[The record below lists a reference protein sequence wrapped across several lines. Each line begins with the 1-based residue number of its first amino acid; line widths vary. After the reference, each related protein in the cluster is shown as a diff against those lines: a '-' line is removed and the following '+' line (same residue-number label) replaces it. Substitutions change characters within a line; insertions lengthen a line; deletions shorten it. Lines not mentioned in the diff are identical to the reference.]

1 MPSIPGIDKVRT
13 LKNINSR
20 SIPDHMAAEPYVNML
35 MLSKEKGVLEREG
48 TRLDAR
54 REALVE
60 RLKEIENTIDR
71 LRRHQKK
78 IEKKRKFDWDATGL
92 KIKEEADPEQPKKPK
107 TGIGWKIRSL
117 KRNI

>member
-20 SIPDHMAAEPYVNML
+20 SIPDHMAEPYVNML

-48 TRLDAR
+48 MRLDAR

-60 RLKEIENTIDR
+60 RLKEIESAIDR

-78 IEKKRKFDWDATGL
+78 IEKKRQFDWDATGL

>member
-1 MPSIPGIDKVRT
+1 MPNIPGLDKVRT

-20 SIPDHMAAEPYVNML
+20 SIPDHMVEPYVNML

-48 TRLDAR
+48 MRLDAR

-60 RLKEIENTIDR
+60 RLKEIESAIDR

-92 KIKEEADPEQPKKPK
+92 KIKEEDVPEQPKKPK

-117 KRNI
+117 KGNI